1 MNGRDVTEGESNL
14 NDSSPNIRI
23 IFQIYKTTDSFV
35 TKISLIFHRN
45 DSSKKSESPPPLPS
59 VEPPSD
65 DEVDR
70 SMKLKTIYVQNS
82 TTNNRN
88 KDMNRVHLGSIT
100 DRLMSDLSQDSSSSD
115 TSSAE
120 NNYFVGTNR
129 RIELPPAYLF
139 PENETPPRDL
149 VSSNSEKDVESSDD
163 TEHRNIILN
172 IKNST
177 DAADISSDDKFSPI
191 SSSPDSENTD
201 KIVSDKE
208 LQFSG

>member
-1 MNGRDVTEGESNL
+1 MFGLR
-14 NDSSPNIRI
+14 
-23 IFQIYKTTDSFV
+23 
-35 TKISLIFHRN
+35 RN
-45 DSSKKSESPPPLPS
+45 DNSKHQSESPPPLPS

-82 TTNNRN
+82 VNSHHRSKNI
-88 KDMNRVHLGSIT
+88 NRVHQLGSIS

-149 VSSNSEKDVESSDD
+149 VNSNCEKDMESSDD
-163 TEHRNIILN
+163 TSDHRSMMMNN
-172 IKNST
+172 TSS
-177 DAADISSDDKFSPI
+177 SSDQMNVDNASDNDKFSLI
-191 SSSPDSENTD
+191 SSSPDSENTE
-201 KIVSDKE
+201 KMNTLNKE
-208 LQFSG
+208 LQFSGESRVA